1 MLAFTQYLWVTEH
14 QQTSPNSCVKLP
26 FLRIISNPRTL
37 YIYKQRLYWSVVI
50 FHETIQ
56 LSLYTSWKYSTHY
69 LLRLLE
75 SHNASSTAYN
85 SLLNTISIGQ
95 FSLSIGR
102 SSKKIMVKACCLN
115 NDQTQLV
122 IFYYDPPPPSSP
134 TTRKF
139 SHSLWK
145 DLEELAHYSLHPR
158 NILTCNNNR
167 VWSTASNSFD
177 SR

>member
-1 MLAFTQYLWVTEH
+1 MLAFTQYLWFTEH

-37 YIYKQRLYWSVVI
+37 YIYKQRLDWSVVI

-122 IFYYDPPPPSSP
+122 IFYYDLPPPHHHPQRESSLTHYGKILKNLL
-134 TTRKF
+134 TTYYTHVIFKHRM
-139 SHSLWK
+139 
-145 DLEELAHYSLHPR
+145 
-158 NILTCNNNR
+158 
-167 VWSTASNSFD
+167 WSTASNSFD

>member
-1 MLAFTQYLWVTEH
+1 M
-14 QQTSPNSCVKLP
+14 
-26 FLRIISNPRTL
+26 
-37 YIYKQRLYWSVVI
+37 YIYKQRLDWSVVI
-50 FHETIQ
+50 FHETKQ
-56 LSLYTSWKYSTHY
+56 LSLYTAWKYCPHY
-69 LLRLLE
+69 LLRVLE
-75 SHNASSTAYN
+75 SHNASSTANN

-122 IFYYDPPPPSSP
+122 IFYYNGPPPSP

-145 DLEELAHYSLHPR
+145 GLEELAHYSFHPR
-158 NILTCNNNR
+158 NIQTCNDR
-167 VWSTASNSFD
+167 VWSTVSNSFD